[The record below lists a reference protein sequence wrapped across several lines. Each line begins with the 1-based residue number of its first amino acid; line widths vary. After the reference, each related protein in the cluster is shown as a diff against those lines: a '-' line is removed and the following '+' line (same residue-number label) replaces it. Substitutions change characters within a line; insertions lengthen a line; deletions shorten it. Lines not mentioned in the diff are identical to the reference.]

1 MVSGTFLRG
10 SLNSG
15 YRWGPADGDA
25 RVAHAPY
32 RRSVAGG
39 TAEAMIATESPPSGP
54 AVGPLAAVRGSD
66 WTAPRTSESLM
77 SNKEEDVPV
86 PVVEDALGSLIAH
99 WRQRRARV
107 IEVSVSD
114 TLHMKDSLSVQVIP
128 ASGSLSIEGEG
139 APLLIKYPEV
149 LLQAAVV
156 VFGDKT
162 NEGQL
167 IQGVAI
173 PWFEII
179 EQLERDAEFMFKIPW
194 RKLEEIIAGAY
205 ERAGYPEVVLTPR
218 SGDAGRDIIATKPGV
233 GSIRIIDQVK
243 AYKRGHR
250 VKADEVRSLLGVLQT
265 DRNVSKGVITTTSQ
279 FAPGIYKD
287 EGLRPLMPYRLE
299 LKDGAQL
306 INWLKALSSDKPGP
320 A

>member
-1 MVSGTFLRG
+1 
-10 SLNSG
+10 
-15 YRWGPADGDA
+15 
-25 RVAHAPY
+25 
-32 RRSVAGG
+32 
-39 TAEAMIATESPPSGP
+39 
-54 AVGPLAAVRGSD
+54 
-66 WTAPRTSESLM
+66 M
-77 SNKEEDVPV
+77 SNKDEDVPV

-99 WRQRRARV
+99 RQQRRARV

-128 ASGSLSIEGEG
+128 ASGSLSTEGGG

-179 EQLERDAEFMFKIPW
+179 EQLERDAEFLFKIPW

-250 VKADEVRSLLGVLQT
+250 VTADQVRSLLGVLKT

-287 EGLRPLMPYRLE
+287 EGLRAHMPYQLE

-320 A
+320 E

>member
-1 MVSGTFLRG
+1 
-10 SLNSG
+10 
-15 YRWGPADGDA
+15 
-25 RVAHAPY
+25 
-32 RRSVAGG
+32 
-39 TAEAMIATESPPSGP
+39 
-54 AVGPLAAVRGSD
+54 
-66 WTAPRTSESLM
+66 M